1 VVAPPPLL
9 ASMVAHR
16 LHIDIQGDRVL
27 EHALGELIDEGEVQR
42 HIRCVRREYAAR
54 RDVLMGELHR
64 RLKGA
69 VCFEVPAGGIG
80 LWVEAAGDAD
90 IDAWAARAQNCGAVI
105 VTARELAVDRRP
117 RPFARLGFA
126 SLNREELAE
135 GVRRLAS
142 ARRG

>member
-1 VVAPPPLL
+1 
-9 ASMVAHR
+9 
-16 LHIDIQGDRVL
+16 
-27 EHALGELIDEGEVQR
+27 
-42 HIRCVRREYAAR
+42 
-54 RDVLMGELHR
+54 
-64 RLKGA
+64 
-69 VCFEVPAGGIG
+69 
-80 LWVEAAGDAD
+80 VEAAGDAD